1 MSTTGFTENDMH
13 FGMYLCTKGHCL
25 MTVNDRRCRI
35 EANDA
40 LVKSPLVRISDLK
53 ASDDFEYVIIFEDD
67 IDVLA
72 PIASYNVGIVHDLLK
87 YNKFN
92 YATNK
97 EERSFLLSQ
106 KKLIDAH
113 KAKLHTGIE
122 SAKQRRITA
131 HIVTLIEQ
139 TVVLEFIRMFLNTI
153 DSSTTDY
160 NERENNI
167 MVRFMFLLFEKY
179 NRHRQVA
186 YYAEALHLSAN
197 HFTRIIKKISRRTP
211 SEWIAVVTINHAK
224 KLLRQPETSIK
235 EVAQQLNFPEQFTFR
250 KYFKQHTG
258 MSPSDYRDMHSRE

>member
-1 MSTTGFTENDMH
+1 
-13 FGMYLCTKGHCL
+13 

-40 LVKSPLVRISDLK
+40 LVKSPLVRISDMT
-53 ASDDFEYVIIFEDD
+53 ASDDFEYVTIFEDD

-72 PIASYNVGIVHDLLK
+72 PIATYNVGIVHDLLK

-92 YATNK
+92 YATTQ
-97 EERSFLLSQ
+97 EERSFLLRQ
-106 KKLIDAH
+106 KGLIDAH
-113 KAKLHTGIE
+113 KAELHTGIE

-131 HIVTLIEQ
+131 HIVTLMEQ
-139 TVVLEFIRMFLNTI
+139 TVVLEFIRMFLSTI

-160 NERENNI
+160 NERKNNI

-235 EVAQQLNFPEQFTFR
+235 EVAQQLNFPEQFTQLEYTA
-250 KYFKQHTG
+250 K
-258 MSPSDYRDMHSRE
+258 